1 MDNELKSIL
10 LEHMGEDVFVKYY
23 NGKIEDIRYSQGII
37 GENINDTHFEII
49 DKDVVMNIPMSTVL
63 LLAKDKLWWKEYNP
77 ENVYYGNIEDIKEEF
92 ENITGFPFTPMNR

>member
-10 LEHMGEDVFVKYY
+10 LEHMGEDFFVKYY

-77 ENVYYGNIEDIKEEF
+77 ENVYYGKIEDIKEEF
-92 ENITGFPFTPMNR
+92 ENITGFPFTQMNR